1 MVYEEEQMR
10 ERVQALMHREGVSQ
24 LEFANMIGRLQSNV
38 SQILNGQRHIPRE
51 FASQIL
57 KAFPNVRK
65 DWLVFGEGSMY
76 DGEVSLKDVLSED
89 TKPRLPKSI
98 SGGHLTDYFDG
109 SKRYMCQEQDIVK
122 QFSDYDFSMILKDRH
137 MSPKYER
144 GDELFFK
151 KVTIIEWGKD
161 HILDTFEGPKF
172 AKVYDS
178 EDSYICASYDMN
190 EFPDYLVPKNM
201 VFGYYRLVGVL
212 RIL

>member
-1 MVYEEEQMR
+1 MVYEEDQMR
-10 ERVQALMHREGVSQ
+10 ERVLALMHREGITQ
-24 LEFANMIGRLQSNV
+24 LEFSNMIGRLQSNV

-57 KAFPNVRK
+57 KAFPKIRK
-65 DWLVFGEGSMY
+65 DWLIFGEGTMY
-76 DGEVSLKDVLSED
+76 DGEVTLSEVLVQD
-89 TKPRLPKSI
+89 TRPRLPKSM
-98 SGGHLTDYFDG
+98 SGGHLTDYYDG
-109 SKRYMCQEQDIVK
+109 DKRAMCQEQDIVK